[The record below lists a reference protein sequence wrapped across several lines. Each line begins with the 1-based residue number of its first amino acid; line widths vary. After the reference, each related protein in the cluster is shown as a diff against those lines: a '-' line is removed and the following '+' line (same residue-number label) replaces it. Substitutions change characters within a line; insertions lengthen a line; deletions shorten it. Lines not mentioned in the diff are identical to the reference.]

1 MSNQEVSNSPLVLI
15 ADSDEDERSLWKAVF
30 KLKGFRVLEAAHGQK
45 AINLMTRATPDLLL
59 IDLRLPRVSGP
70 TVIRH
75 VKSLARM
82 SNLSVITFSYR
93 AANGMR
99 SPIAGTVAHLDK
111 PIEFDLLLSL
121 VERIVFPPAVAA

>member
-1 MSNQEVSNSPLVLI
+1 MNNQVSNSPLVLI

-30 KLKGFRVLEAAHGQK
+30 KLKGFRVLEAADGQT
-45 AINLMTRATPDLLL
+45 AINLMTRVTPDLLL

-75 VKSLARM
+75 VKSMARM
-82 SNLSVITFSYR
+82 SSLPVITFSYR
-93 AANGMR
+93 AASGKR
-99 SPIAGTVAHLDK
+99 IPIADTVAHFDK

-121 VERIVFPPAVAA
+121 VDRIVLPPAVAA